1 MCLEPSSQRRLV
13 VGCGPVV
20 LIVNAASGEIEGTY
34 AEYHSDDVFSVAWG
48 KDAADKV
55 KFQLNLEKIVNK
67 EFLKIYF
74 RISLQLV
81 EKIRRLLFGILKMK
95 N

>member
-55 KFQLNLEKIVNK
+55 KFQ
-67 EFLKIYF
+67 
-74 RISLQLV
+74 
-81 EKIRRLLFGILKMK
+81 
-95 N
+95 

>member
-1 MCLEPSSQRRLV
+1 MGYFFRAATFSLTKTNLIFQPQKRPVWDVCLEPSSQRRLV
-13 VGCGPVV
+13 VGCGPIV

-55 KFQLNLEKIVNK
+55 HKGNNK
-67 EFLKIYF
+67 
-74 RISLQLV
+74 
-81 EKIRRLLFGILKMK
+81 
-95 N
+95 

>member
-1 MCLEPSSQRRLV
+1 M

-55 KFQLNLEKIVNK
+55 KFRLNLEKNCK
-67 EFLKIYF
+67 
-74 RISLQLV
+74 
-81 EKIRRLLFGILKMK
+81 
-95 N
+95 